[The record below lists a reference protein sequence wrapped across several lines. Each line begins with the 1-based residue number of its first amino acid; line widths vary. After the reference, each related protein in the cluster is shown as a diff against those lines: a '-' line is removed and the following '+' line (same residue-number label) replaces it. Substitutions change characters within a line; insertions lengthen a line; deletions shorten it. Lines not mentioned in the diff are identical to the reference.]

1 MGECDCQRPISLAT
15 HLLRLIL
22 PVGLEMVILSYWP
35 MVGLV
40 WPCAIVPRNAFF
52 DYVLESML
60 GKVNLWKIPILLSCI
75 WILHSN
81 IMLYSLS

>member
-1 MGECDCQRPISLAT
+1 M

-22 PVGLEMVILSYWP
+22 PVGLKMVILPYWP

-40 WPCAIVPRNAFF
+40 WPCAIVPRGAFF

-81 IMLYSLS
+81 ITLYSLN